1 MGVMRVAYT
10 LEQCWHDAPGGTA
23 VAAIEVA
30 RRLAPRTDVTL
41 VGVAGRHRSAPK
53 PDWRAPIPVAQLPL
67 PRPLLYE
74 SWLRLRRPRVE
85 QATGPVDVS
94 HATGLVPCAT
104 DAPLVVTMHDVAFLD
119 DTSKFSRQGLR
130 VMRRS
135 LDVTR
140 DRAAM
145 VITSS
150 EASRRDLE
158 ANGVEPAR
166 IRVVPLGVDH
176 APASSDAIAAVRQRH
191 SLPERFVLFVGTLE
205 PRKNLRRLAAAN
217 EPMAMPLVVAGP
229 AGWGDATDDI
239 AGDVRFLGFVPRS
252 DLPGAVRGG
261 DGLRLSQRVGGIRPA
276 GAGGDEPGCARRDE
290 HRHLDRGGR
299 RRRRRP
305 RRPVRCRLDRCRSRP
320 RPSVAPTSCRRP
332 AAPEP
337 PTMTWDAAA
346 ERTLDVYREVLGERT
361 SPCERASASER
372 AASDGLRGRGTQ

>member
-1 MGVMRVAYT
+1 MGLMRVAYT

-30 RRLAPRTDVTL
+30 RLLAPRTDVTL

-53 PDWRAPIPVAQLPL
+53 PAWRAPIPIAQLPL

-85 QATGPVDVS
+85 QVTGPVDIS

-119 DTSKFSRQGLR
+119 DPSKFSRQGLR

-158 ANGVEPAR
+158 ANDVEPAR

-176 APASSDAIAAVRQRH
+176 APASSDAVAAVRERH
-191 SLPERFVLFVGTLE
+191 HLPERFVLFVGTLE

-217 EPMAMPLVVAGP
+217 EHRAMPLVVAGP
-229 AGWGDATDDI
+229 AGWGDATEGM
-239 AGDVRFLGFVPRS
+239 AGDVRFLGFVPRT
-252 DLPGAVRGG
+252 DLPALYAAATVFAYPSVSEGFGLPVLEAMAQGAPVVT
-261 DGLRLSQRVGGIRPA
+261 SA
-276 GAGGDEPGCARRDE
+276 GTSTEEVAGGAAVLVDPLDVESIAAGLAEAERRADELSAAARERA
-290 HRHLDRGGR
+290 
-299 RRRRRP
+299 
-305 RRPVRCRLDRCRSRP
+305 S
-320 RPSVAPTSCRRP
+320 
-332 AAPEP
+332 
-337 PTMTWDAAA
+337 TMTWQAAA
-346 ERTLDVYREVLGERT
+346 ERTLAVYRELLGERT